1 MGAPRQVLMTAQTAR
16 MAQGF
21 IETEEL
27 GLMAVRGLDDPVQV
41 HRLLGRTSFVGT
53 WGPRVQRELM
63 RFAGRDG
70 ELAAVRD
77 GLAAAADDR
86 GRVTDR
92 LRTAEFVYDLATQD
106 ALTFKHNLIRAVVY
120 GEIPRDRRRLL
131 HGAIADALD
140 DDADPPLERLAH
152 HTYSAERC
160 ERPYAGC
167 GAPRSGPSSGRP
179 TRRPSGSWR
188 WTWTRPRASAN
199 APEHMVR
206 RVDMAGA
213 LRSAAT
219 GSGGGCIARRHAAA
233 ALTFARERDHPLLEV
248 TSLRSLAATT
258 DRAGADAHLRAA
270 LEVAAQTQLDGLLE
284 PLRRDRTAL
293 LGTGA

>member
-1 MGAPRQVLMTAQTAR
+1 M
-16 MAQGF
+16 
-21 IETEEL
+21 
-27 GLMAVRGLDDPVQV
+27 GLD
-41 HRLLGRTSFVGT
+41 
-53 WGPRVQRELM
+53 
-63 RFAGRDG
+63 
-70 ELAAVRD
+70 
-77 GLAAAADDR
+77 AAA
-86 GRVTDR
+86 R
-92 LRTAEFVYDLATQD
+92 LGD
-106 ALTFKHNLIRAVVY
+106 
-120 GEIPRDRRRLL
+120 
-131 HGAIADALD
+131 
-140 DDADPPLERLAH
+140 
-152 HTYSAERC
+152 
-160 ERPYAGC
+160 
-167 GAPRSGPSSGRP
+167 
-179 TRRPSGSWR
+179 
-188 WTWTRPRASAN
+188 

-219 GSGGGCIARRHAAA
+219 GSGSGCTARRHAAA